1 MRLSP
6 EEKSA
11 VVDAVLRF
19 DPEAR
24 IYLFGSRVDD
34 RQKGGDIDLLIF
46 SSRLTFRD
54 KLKIKAVLFEKIEEQ
69 KVDLIIAKDSK
80 DPFVRVALKKGVRLN

>member
-11 VVDAVLRF
+11 VVDAIIHL

-34 RQKGGDIDLLIF
+34 RQKGGDIDILVF
-46 SSRLTFRD
+46 SNRLKFKD
-54 KLKIKAVLFEKIEEQ
+54 KLKIKAVLFETMEDQKI
-69 KVDLIIAKDSK
+69 DLIITKDSN
-80 DPFVRVALKKGVRLN
+80 DPFVKIALEKGVRLN